1 MSYISKWREGQRWGM
16 RGEMKMGEIMRIL
29 AMEMTLEW
37 KSSNIT
43 QCQSLSQ
50 VKTEVRIHQVQISS
64 RKEVQA
70 SAMGLAVV
78 RE

>member
-1 MSYISKWREGQRWGM
+1 MTYISKWREGQRWGM
-16 RGEMKMGEIMRIL
+16 RGEIMRIL

>member
-43 QCQSLSQ
+43 
-50 VKTEVRIHQVQISS
+50 
-64 RKEVQA
+64 
-70 SAMGLAVV
+70 
-78 RE
+78 